1 MFEIYKIG
9 RSEEGNG
16 ESHRIQE
23 FSMPFLRTAFAIAVS
38 AMLAAPALAQPT
50 IALQSLPVSGKDA
63 TYGGI
68 TSIVVMQDGAIVAE
82 QYFDDVGSDA
92 LRNTRSATKTIT
104 GMLAGIAIGDG
115 LLARESRIASFFPEH
130 VVRNPDPRKQAVTVE
145 DLLTMSSI
153 AECDDGNQ
161 FSRGNEERMY
171 LIEDWPGFYLD
182 LPVKGFP
189 AWVTKPEESPYGR
202 AFAYCTA
209 GVTTLGA
216 VVERA
221 TGIALEEYARTR
233 LFEPLG
239 IADVSW
245 QFSPLGL
252 AQGGGGL
259 ELSSRALA
267 KLGQLLLDGGN
278 YRGRQIIPE
287 SWVADTLS
295 PHAAVPGREDTEY
308 GYLIW
313 LQKAEARGQRVVT
326 RSMSGNGGNKVVIE
340 PETRSVTVIT
350 TRNFGQRDAHAKSER
365 LYTNEIL
372 PMLMDASSR

>member
-9 RSEEGNG
+9 RPEEGNG
-16 ESHRIQE
+16 ESRRIQE

-50 IALQSLPVSGKDA
+50 IALESLPVSGKDA

-372 PMLMDASSR
+372 PVLMDASSR

>member
-295 PHAAVPGREDTEY
+295 PHAGVPGREDTEY